1 MAKPIIYVSDKKAE
15 VNGARTEIMTA
26 LTYLFQGLVENN
38 VTTKEELHESVDMAF
53 MNNEELIK
61 KLFDGKIL
69 KDIDW
74 DDDIAILFYKNKKI
88 TSGTVEM
95 FAKEWAEE
103 WQYNDNME
111 EFLNDVADLYFE
123 LDEEDRNKIWREVW
137 DGFKWC
143 EETQTYRYDNWELFV
158 LNI

>member
-1 MAKPIIYVSDKKAE
+1 
-15 VNGARTEIMTA
+15 
-26 LTYLFQGLVENN
+26 
-38 VTTKEELHESVDMAF
+38 